1 MSASAKTGSKA
12 KRRAG
17 ARPQAGAARVR
28 ARAELAAA
36 ELPEKLGQL
45 TARMRVQCGEL
56 ERQVD
61 RVQARYR
68 RQAARLL
75 REASEEIGR
84 LEALGQRHWRT
95 LDTRARRRLA
105 SLLERVESAL
115 GSEPGARTEQARK
128 AAHTAVRRAQQTLR
142 KAAGALAP

>member
-1 MSASAKTGSKA
+1 MTASTKTRK
-12 KRRAG
+12 RAG
-17 ARPQAGAARVR
+17 ARPQTGTARAR
-28 ARAELAAA
+28 ARAELSAA

-45 TARMRVQCGEL
+45 TARMRLQCGDL

-61 RVQARYR
+61 RAQARYR

-105 SLLERVESAL
+105 NLVERVESAI
-115 GSEPGARTEQARK
+115 GPEAGERTERARK
-128 AAHTAVRRAQQTLR
+128 AAHTAVRRAQLTLR

>member
-1 MSASAKTGSKA
+1 MSASAKTGTKT

-17 ARPQAGAARVR
+17 ARPQAAAPRVG
-28 ARAELAAA
+28 ARAERAVA

-45 TARMRVQCGEL
+45 TARMRVQLGEL

-61 RVQARYR
+61 RAQARYR
-68 RQAARLL
+68 GQAARLL

-95 LDTRARRRLA
+95 LDARARRRLA
-105 SLLERVESAL
+105 NLLERLENAL
-115 GSEPGARTEQARK
+115 GPKPGGRTQRARK

-142 KAAGALAP
+142 KAAGALEP